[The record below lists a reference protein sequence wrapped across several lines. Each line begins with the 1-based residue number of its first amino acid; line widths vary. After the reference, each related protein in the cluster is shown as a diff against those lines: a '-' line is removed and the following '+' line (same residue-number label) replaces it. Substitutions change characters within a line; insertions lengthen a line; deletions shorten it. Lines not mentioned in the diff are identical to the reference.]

1 MTEASKTEKRLSGKP
16 IFQIFRASDAANLTE
31 ETLTGNALTD
41 RERDG
46 FARIADGS
54 LIKVL
59 FKDEAAGV
67 SLTYA
72 WFKADYLLPQH
83 SHDSDCLYY
92 VISGTAHLG
101 SQVLHAGDG
110 FLVPANAFYTYQAG
124 AEGVEVLEFRT
135 AFAFDI
141 KYRMSEDFWQRILSI
156 AQTNRSKWS
165 NQASPPAAQRLTSG
179 ASGGDTA
186 LTPGSK

>member
-1 MTEASKTEKRLSGKP
+1 M
-16 IFQIFRASDAANLTE
+16 FQIFRASDAVNLTE
-31 ETLTGNALTD
+31 ETLTGNTLTD

-46 FARIADGS
+46 FARIANGS
-54 LIKVL
+54 LIKIL
-59 FKDEAAGV
+59 FKNEAAGM

-110 FLVPANAFYTYQAG
+110 FFVPANAFYTYQAG

-135 AFAFDI
+135 AFEFDI
-141 KYRMSEDFWQRILSI
+141 KYRISEDFWQRMLSI
-156 AQTNRSKWS
+156 AQTNRDIWS
-165 NQASPPAAQRLTSG
+165 NQASPPAAQRLTSD
-179 ASGGDTA
+179 ARRGDTA
-186 LTPGSK
+186 PTSGSK